1 MELSEVIQKR
11 YSVRGYKPDPVEE
24 EKLLAVLEA
33 ARQAPTAG
41 NRQRFQLIV
50 IHTKGREE
58 ELGRIYGAEWF
69 VQAPIVI
76 CACRYPMDPERKR
89 KDYTDVDIGIVVD
102 HLILKAAELGLGT
115 CWIGA
120 FDPRSRARCWACP
133 TRSSR
138 WSLHRWATPM
148 PHPGARIVN
157 RCPNW
162 SATSIGE
169 ENNGKSPTRSRY
181 GKI

>member
-1 MELSEVIQKR
+1 MELSDVIQER
-11 YSVRGYKPDPVEE
+11 YSVRGYKPDRVEE

-50 IHTKGREE
+50 IHTEGREG
-58 ELGRIYGAEWF
+58 ELGRIYGREWF

-76 CACRYPMDPERKR
+76 CACRYPMDPERPR

-120 FDPRSRARCWACP
+120 FDPEV
-133 TRSSR
+133 TREVLGLPDEVEPVIFTPLGYPDAPPRGTDRKPLSELIRYER
-138 WSLHRWATPM
+138 W
-148 PHPGARIVN
+148 
-157 RCPNW
+157 
-162 SATSIGE
+162 
-169 ENNGKSPTRSRY
+169 
-181 GKI
+181 

>member
-1 MELSEVIQKR
+1 MELSKVMQKR

-24 EKLLAVLEA
+24 EKLVAVLEA

-41 NRQRFQLIV
+41 NRQRFQLVV

-120 FDPRSRARCWACP
+120 FDPTV
-133 TRSSR
+133 TRQVLGLPDEVEPVIFTPLGYPDAPPR
-138 WSLHRWATPM
+138 GTDRKSLYEL
-148 PHPGARIVN
+148 V
-157 RCPNW
+157 
-162 SATSIGE
+162 
-169 ENNGKSPTRSRY
+169 RY
-181 GKI
+181 EHW

>member
-1 MELSEVIQKR
+1 MELSKVMQKR

-24 EKLLAVLEA
+24 EKLVAVLEA

-41 NRQRFQLIV
+41 NRQRFQLVV

-120 FDPRSRARCWACP
+120 FDPTV
-133 TRSSR
+133 TRQVLGLPDEVEPVIFTPLGYPDAPPR
-138 WSLHRWATPM
+138 GTDRKSLSEL
-148 PHPGARIVN
+148 V
-157 RCPNW
+157 
-162 SATSIGE
+162 
-169 ENNGKSPTRSRY
+169 RY
-181 GKI
+181 EHW